1 MCIRDRAK
9 TFGEEDYKLE
19 SYILDFDRD
28 IYGKEVKVELYK
40 KLRDNEKYENEREL
54 IEQIKKDVVNTRNYF
69 TSSLSSVSYTH
80 LDVYKRQ
87 ILNSTVILN
96 LPALRKGGFRI
107 SNVTFSVQTSTK
119 SNLHNGEY
127 FSQCNVLLQIHV
139 LNELCTYYM

>member
-1 MCIRDRAK
+1 MNAIYTITGKVIEGKRRGRLLGFPTINVKLDQEVKSGIYASHVYVDDERLLAATFIGEAK

-69 TSSLSSVSYTH
+69 TSSLS
-80 LDVYKRQ
+80 
-87 ILNSTVILN
+87 
-96 LPALRKGGFRI
+96 F
-107 SNVTFSVQTSTK
+107 
-119 SNLHNGEY
+119 
-127 FSQCNVLLQIHV
+127 
-139 LNELCTYYM
+139 

>member
-1 MCIRDRAK
+1 MNAIYTITGKVIEGKRRGRLLGFPTINVKLDQEVKSGIYASHVYVNDERLLAATFIGEAK

-69 TSSLSSVSYTH
+69 TSSLS
-80 LDVYKRQ
+80 
-87 ILNSTVILN
+87 
-96 LPALRKGGFRI
+96 F
-107 SNVTFSVQTSTK
+107 
-119 SNLHNGEY
+119 
-127 FSQCNVLLQIHV
+127 
-139 LNELCTYYM
+139 